1 VGELPPLQA
10 VVGARTPLES
20 LTMPNSTMPSS
31 NPAAATALVGGGDVL
46 QQLQALQLAEKAATG
61 GDPRRHWGENERL
74 VRDLLEEL
82 SQGSPE
88 PDQREDLVEAL
99 STADAMAVDGDGFG
113 LLHYAAMYGDADAV
127 STLIR
132 RRANVNCRTKVHET
146 PLQLAAYYRQPEV
159 CAVLLTH
166 RARSD
171 LADWQ
176 GRTALAAAKASKC
189 GRSGEDSDAQARC
202 VNLLEEVD
210 AKLRAAGPPAAL
222 EELRTQGNGF
232 FKKKSYADA
241 VAAYSLGLAHSEDA
255 GLYAN
260 RAACYLEMGKHMEAK
275 LDAKKAVGLAG
286 DAGHLKASWRLAKS
300 CLTLGELDGA
310 DEALS
315 EALAKF
321 PEDAA
326 LRQLRN
332 EVTLE
337 RRRRLST

>member
-1 VGELPPLQA
+1 MAGEENAADKTASDETRAHRTAAHFGLGVGELPPLQA

-99 STADAMAVDGDGFG
+99 STAEAMAVDGVGDGFG
-113 LLHYAAMYGDADAV
+113 LLHYAAMYGDAAANTVSDADAV

-166 RARSD
+166 RARVALFDHRSD

-176 GRTALAAAKASKC
+176 GRTALAAAKASKY
-189 GRSGEDSDAQARC
+189 GAGEVERTAMR
-202 VNLLEEVD
+202 
-210 AKLRAAGPPAAL
+210 RPAA
-222 EELRTQGNGF
+222 
-232 FKKKSYADA
+232 
-241 VAAYSLGLAHSEDA
+241 
-255 GLYAN
+255 
-260 RAACYLEMGKHMEAK
+260 
-275 LDAKKAVGLAG
+275 
-286 DAGHLKASWRLAKS
+286 
-300 CLTLGELDGA
+300 
-310 DEALS
+310 
-315 EALAKF
+315 
-321 PEDAA
+321 
-326 LRQLRN
+326 
-332 EVTLE
+332 
-337 RRRRLST
+337 